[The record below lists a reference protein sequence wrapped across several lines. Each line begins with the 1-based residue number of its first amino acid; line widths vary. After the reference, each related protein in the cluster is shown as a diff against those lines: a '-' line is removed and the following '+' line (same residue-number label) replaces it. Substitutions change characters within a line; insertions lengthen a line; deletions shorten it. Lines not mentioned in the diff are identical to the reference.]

1 MHARVISVNKSQ
13 SHSFSKYPAE
23 EISLLEGL
31 GVEGDAHMGK
41 TVKHRS
47 RVRKDPTQPNL
58 RQVHLIHKELFDSL
72 KSDGFLIE
80 PGQIG
85 ENITTENIDLLNLPK
100 GTQLHI
106 GHATIEITGLRNP
119 CVQLNT
125 FQEGLM
131 HKLVYKNKDGETIRK
146 CGVMGIVLTSGK
158 IKPGAEINIKYPVK
172 PFEKLERV

>member
-100 GTQLHI
+100 GTKLKI
-106 GHATIEITGLRNP
+106 GQAIIEITGLRNP
-119 CVQLNT
+119 CVQLNN

-131 HKLVYKNKDGETIRK
+131 HKLVYKTKDGETIRK
-146 CGVMGIVLTSGK
+146 CGVMGIVLSSGK
-158 IKPGAEINIKYPVK
+158 IQPGAEIKIEYPVK